1 MVKAPL
7 HPLYEQPW
15 PEGEFCFMQMGFVVT
30 DVVTTAMRWAT
41 VFGVGPFL
49 VLPRLVTPCTH
60 RGKEVDLE
68 TQLAVAWAGPVQI
81 ELIQQH
87 SDGPS
92 IFRDLYGPDESGF
105 HQLCTVSYDFGGKVA
120 YFKEL
125 GYEVAGSIDARGH
138 RVAYIDTVAD
148 FGFFTEIVEYR
159 PEFLQQLAQMADT
172 CAHWDGTDPVRL
184 LTRDGY
190 RTP

>member
-1 MVKAPL
+1 MTASA

-15 PEGEFCFMQMGFVVT
+15 PEGEYRFFQVGFFVE
-30 DVVTTAMRWAT
+30 DLIAAAGRWAR

-49 VLPRLVTPCTH
+49 VLPRMMTTCTY
-60 RGKEVDLE
+60 RGRESSPDV
-68 TQLAVAWAGPVQI
+68 QVAAAQAGPVQI

-87 SDGPS
+87 CDTPS
-92 IFRDLYGPDESGF
+92 VFRDLFPQGGKGL
-105 HQLCTVSYDFGGKVA
+105 HQLCTVTNDYDGKKA
-120 YFKEL
+120 YYEGL
-125 GYEVAGSIDARGH
+125 GYEVAGEIAARGH

-148 FGFFTEIVEYR
+148 FGFFTEVVASS
-159 PEFLQQLAQMADT
+159 PGFLAQLADLSQT
-172 CAHWDGTDPVRL
+172 CADWDGTDPVRL

>member
-1 MVKAPL
+1 MATPR

-15 PEGEFCFMQMGFVVT
+15 PEGDYRFFQLGFVVD
-30 DVVTTAMRWAT
+30 DVVAAAARWAS
-41 VFGVGPFL
+41 VFGVGPFV
-49 VLPRLVTPCTH
+49 VLPRMTTTCTY
-60 RGKEVDLE
+60 RGREVQQE
-68 TQLAVAWAGPVQI
+68 TQLATAQAGPVQI
-81 ELIQQH
+81 ELIEQH

-92 IFRDLYGPDESGF
+92 VFRDLFPAGESGF
-105 HQLCTVSYDFGGKVA
+105 HQLCTVTHDFDGKVA
-120 YFKEL
+120 HFQAL

-148 FGFFTEIVEYR
+148 FGFFTEVVAHR
-159 PEFLQQLAQMADT
+159 ADFLEQLAQHAHT
-172 CAHWDGTDPVRL
+172 CATWDGTDPVRL

>member
-1 MVKAPL
+1 MTATA

-15 PEGEFCFMQMGFVVT
+15 PEGEYRFFQLGFVVD
-30 DVVTTAMRWAT
+30 DVLVAAARWAA
-41 VFGVGPFL
+41 VFGVGPFT
-49 VLPRLVTPCTH
+49 VLPRLTSTVTY
-60 RGKEVDLE
+60 RGREIEQE
-68 TQLAVAWAGPVQI
+68 TQIATAQAGPVQI

-92 IFRDLYGPDESGF
+92 IFRDLYPPGESGF
-105 HQLCTVSYDFGGKVA
+105 HQLCTVTHDFDGKVA
-120 YFKEL
+120 RFEAL

-148 FGFFTEIVEYR
+148 FGFFTEVVAYR
-159 PEFLQQLAQMADT
+159 ADFLEQVAQLART
-172 CAHWDGTDPVRL
+172 CSEWDGADPVRI